1 MIKLSN
7 NEIDNTCK
15 AIVDVIS
22 KEYPYYEQHIK
33 LMYLYG
39 CRIGEVFDYRILFD
53 AESGKVNIDAQ
64 KNNNMRILPMV
75 NKDVPK
81 LIEILNLTQDND
93 YLNKRNLQRIID
105 KANPYRALYCGNKR
119 IGAHLFRHNWIKQQ
133 FADGKQIATIDKLLG
148 YTKQTVQ
155 DTYLISEIYYKT

>member
-1 MIKLSN
+1 MKKLRN
-7 NEIDNTCK
+7 DEIDSICRTIIEN
-15 AIVDVIS
+15 IS
-22 KEYPYYEQHIK
+22 KEYPYYEPHIK

-39 CRIGEVFDYRILFD
+39 CRIGELFNYRIMFE
-53 AESGKVNIDAQ
+53 AESGKVHIDAQ
-64 KNNNMRILPMV
+64 KNNKMRILPMV
-75 NKDVPK
+75 NEDVPQ
-81 LIEILNLTQDND
+81 LIETLNLTQDND

-133 FADGKQIATIDKLLG
+133 FADGKQIATIDQLLG